1 MRRSGTPIDVIL
13 RRVTALVLAAIAIVA
28 CLALTPAARAEGTLR
43 TALVIDASSSM
54 RATDPKGL
62 RKVAA
67 ELYVDLARDGD
78 QIAVTGFD
86 GGVRESTGAFV
97 TIRSPADRAALKEAI
112 RRVGNDGSWTDF
124 TAGLGEGRRLLEA
137 AKDEAGDQEF
147 ILFLTDGR
155 CDPDPKG
162 ALADARRAAP
172 AAPRME
178 EFCQQRVLDT
188 IVPALGAARIYA
200 VGLSRGAPR
209 GFLED
214 LARRTGGVG
223 VATDRAEELP
233 RLFAGVYAR
242 LLGSTLV
249 EGGAAETIP
258 IPIEEGALSL
268 DVVLVGPP
276 ALTARLADPAGAEV
290 PTDNRRPEQAYHAD
304 SPAYR
309 LFKVQRPVI
318 GAWKLSVG
326 GGAGAKAGRYAAL
339 QNLDLRLGFADLP
352 QVTEIGKE
360 RAIRVRLATPGGKV
374 PPAAFLDR
382 HEVSA
387 RVAEA
392 PEGCEKALAAAAPV
406 QLRRGPDGAF
416 ELRRTPGARG
426 ELCVQARLA
435 PGAGGVLTRES
446 PVASMRV
453 VPPLR
458 LAGAPIQLGSLKQ
471 DAEGKASL
479 SLEGSEIGE
488 PIEAE
493 LSLSGRTDL
502 ELEPEQIALDPKG
515 PRVFELTVDVSRDA
529 RPGPASLKL
538 AVRPVKP
545 KGYEGRAIELDVQ
558 LVVVPLTFW
567 ERYHRWI
574 ELGGGGL
581 LLLILVMGYAL
592 PSRFDR
598 RSVLHY
604 RDARDPDLPREASY
618 PLGVKAKAGFYR
630 GARLLVA
637 PTGPVRAGGVVELRP
652 GPGGGVTARPL
663 GGRAARELPREDPGG
678 LAPAGEPRPVIL
690 KDGRFRCSKGVRYEI
705 DGAGLVLWIEG
716 R

>member
-1 MRRSGTPIDVIL
+1 MAPRP
-13 RRVTALVLAAIAIVA
+13 VTALLIAAIALVA
-28 CLALTPAARAEGTLR
+28 CLASSRAAWAEGTLR

-86 GGVRESTGAFV
+86 GAARESTGAFV
-97 TIRSPADRAALKEAI
+97 TIRSPADRAALKQAI
-112 RRVGNDGSWTDF
+112 RGVGNDGSWTDF
-124 TAGLGEGRRLLEA
+124 TAGLAEAKRLLDA

-147 ILFLTDGR
+147 VVFLTDGR

-162 ALADARRAAP
+162 PLAEARRASP
-172 AAPRME
+172 KAPRME
-178 EFCQQRVLDT
+178 EFCQRRVLDAL
-188 IVPALGAARIYA
+188 VPALGAARIYA
-200 VGLSRGAPR
+200 IGLSRGAPKA
-209 GFLED
+209 FLED

-223 VATDRAEELP
+223 VTTDRAEELP
-233 RLFAGVYAR
+233 QLFAGVYAR

-249 EGGAAETIP
+249 EGAAAEATP
-258 IPIEEGALSL
+258 IAVEEGALSL

-276 ALTARLADPAGAEV
+276 ALTARLADPGGAEV
-290 PTDNRRPEQAYHAD
+290 PADNRRPDQAYYAE

-309 LFKVQRPVI
+309 LFKVQRPAI
-318 GAWKLSVG
+318 GAWKLSVSGGGG
-326 GGAGAKAGRYAAL
+326 GGAGASGAAAGRYAAL
-339 QNLDLRLGFADLP
+339 QNLDLRLGFVDLP
-352 QVTEIGKE
+352 QVVESGKE
-360 RAIRVRLATPGGKV
+360 RAIRVRLATPGGKM

-392 PEGCEKALAAAAPV
+392 AEGCAKALGAAAPV

-416 ELRRTPGARG
+416 EIRRTPGARG
-426 ELCVQARLA
+426 EICVQARLV
-435 PGAGGVLTRES
+435 PGPGGVLTRES
-446 PVASMRV
+446 AVASMRV

-458 LAGAPIQLGSLKQ
+458 LAGAKVELGSIRQ
-471 DAEGKASL
+471 DAEGRASL

-493 LSLSGRTDL
+493 LSLLGQHDL
-502 ELEPEQIALDPKG
+502 ALAPEVIALAPEG
-515 PRVFELTVDVSRDA
+515 PRAFTLTLRAPRDA
-529 RPGPASLKL
+529 RPGPATLKL
-538 AVRPVKP
+538 AVRPVTP
-545 KGYEGRAIELDVQ
+545 KGYEAQTIELEARGVI
-558 LVVVPLTFW
+558 VPLTFW
-567 ERYHRWI
+567 ERYHLWI

-581 LLLILVMGYAL
+581 VLLILVVGYAL

-604 RDARDPDLPREASY
+604 RDVRDPDLPREGSY
-618 PLGVKAKAGFYR
+618 PLGVKAKAGFFR
-630 GARLLVA
+630 GARLLVGA
-637 PTGPVRAGGVVELRP
+637 TGPVRDGGVVELRP
-652 GPGGGVTARPL
+652 GPGRGVTARPL
-663 GGRAARELPREDPGG
+663 GGRAARELPREGPGG
-678 LAPAGEPRPVIL
+678 LGPAGAPRPVTL
-690 KDGRFRCSKGVRYEI
+690 KDGRFRCSKGVRFEI
-705 DGAGLVLWIEG
+705 DGTGLVLWIEG